1 MHLATTL
8 LLTMVKYVRSALNQ
22 KLDKALL
29 RMFIH
34 VVTGARDSF

>member
-1 MHLATTL
+1 MHLAKTL
-8 LLTMVKYVRSALNQ
+8 LLTMLKYVRSALKQ

-34 VVTGARDSF
+34 VVSEARDSL